1 MLILACNLLAL
12 ASASLACY
20 LSSFSSFVCFCVFLL
35 AFFFTILLAL
45 AAGFLLSSA
54 FPLASCLFLPLL
66 GLHANTLVLPLHE
79 IASLVRS
86 PALPLVPWGLR
97 IMRLGTDSLQKLRL
111 FRWNRDSPED
121 PWRGPHVGSMR
132 FVRVVHASC
141 GPCTL
146 NPHALGNLA
155 LLFAKK

>member
-1 MLILACNLLAL
+1 MLILVCNLLAL

-20 LSSFSSFVCFCVFLL
+20 LATFSSFVCFCVFLL
-35 AFFFTILLAL
+35 AFFYLACSCSW
-45 AAGFLLSSA
+45 FSSFVCLSSCLLLI
-54 FPLASCLFLPLL
+54 LAPSWSPCKYSRSS
-66 GLHANTLVLPLHE
+66 
-79 IASLVRS
+79 ASRNCFS
-86 PALPLVPWGLR
+86 GALPLVPWGLR
-97 IMRLGTDSLQKLRL
+97 IMRLGADSLQKLRL

-141 GPCTL
+141 VPCTL